1 MAATSYLTP
10 TQRYAAGALF
20 GLALNQAH
28 FHQTH
33 PLGLS
38 TDDFPSDSDRTP
50 SKLEI
55 SDDPNLWVHEHHAL
69 LRPVFNRYLDIDPAA
84 WSGLEETAVS
94 SSVSRHVGPL
104 LRLLSEESG
113 DDYSERSD
121 KELALSG
128 AVDAMVLSMESNS
141 ESLMSRREKLRE
153 YEHQC
158 REKFLTSDVEPNS
171 EKLHMQLD
179 TKEETGTPFHDCEE
193 PHQGSIHSNI
203 DESPI
208 EVVMMLSNP
217 RKVAVLYELLCA
229 CLSDLCENN
238 KKHGRRRK
246 GYDARHRVTLRLL
259 ATWLDIKWSK
269 MEAIETIVA
278 SSAMAFIKEQESSK
292 QGTQS
297 KENKGD
303 KWKKGCI
310 IGAAALTGGT
320 LMAITGGLAA
330 PAIAAGLGALAP
342 TLGTLI
348 PVIGASGFA
357 AAATAAGHVAVAASF
372 GAAGAGLSGTK
383 MARRVGGVDEFEF
396 KVIGENHNQ
405 GLLGV
410 EIMIS
415 GFVFEDEDFIRP
427 WEGMNDNLE
436 RSDKAGKLLA
446 EVLLGGLQGNRPVT
460 LVGYSLGARV
470 IFKCLECLAE
480 TRNSAELVERV
491 VLLGAPIAIRDEKWE
506 TVRKMVAGRFI
517 NAYSSND
524 WMLGIAFR
532 ASLLSQGLAGIQPVD
547 IPGIQN
553 VNVTDHV
560 EGHSSYLWATQPVLD
575 ELQLDSYYPVLT

>member
-10 TQRYAAGALF
+10 TQRYATGALF

-69 LRPVFNRYLDIDPAA
+69 LRPVFKYLDIDPAA

-141 ESLMSRREKLRE
+141 ESLRSRREKLRE

-480 TRNSAELVERV
+480 TKNSAELVERV

>member
-10 TQRYAAGALF
+10 TQRYATGALF

-69 LRPVFNRYLDIDPAA
+69 LRPVFKYLDIDPAA

-141 ESLMSRREKLRE
+141 ESLRSRREKLRE

-193 PHQGSIHSNI
+193 PHQGSIHN
-203 DESPI
+203 
-208 EVVMMLSNP
+208 
-217 RKVAVLYELLCA
+217 
-229 CLSDLCENN
+229 LCENN

-480 TRNSAELVERV
+480 TKNSAELVERV